1 VSSYISRGA
10 NAQRL
15 LDDPAF
21 RDSSDALE
29 RQIVEKLKSV
39 QLDGTEATERYVL
52 ELVRCLQSAAR
63 FSKLLWSQVEN
74 GKLQEHELERKKL
87 FRKGGI

>member
-1 VSSYISRGA
+1 MSYTTKGA

-21 RDSSDALE
+21 RESAESLE
-29 RQIVEKLKSV
+29 RQIVDRLKSTH
-39 QLDGTEATERYVL
+39 LDGSEATERYVL
-52 ELVRCLQSAAR
+52 ELVRCLQSSER
-63 FSKLLWSQVEN
+63 FSKLLWSQVAH
-74 GKLQEHELERKKL
+74 GKLEQHELEKKRV